1 MNTEIERNFNTQPI
15 AEIMSNSGIK
25 AKDLVNAS
33 TEMLTHKM
41 VARACKGKRLTPNV
55 KSKVRNALNK
65 FTGKEYSMKELFNYS

>member
-1 MNTEIERNFNTQPI
+1 MNTEIERNLNTQPI

-25 AKDLVNAS
+25 AKDLVS
-33 TEMLTHKM
+33 VSVEMLTHKM
-41 VARACKGKRLTPNV
+41 VARACKGRRLTPNV